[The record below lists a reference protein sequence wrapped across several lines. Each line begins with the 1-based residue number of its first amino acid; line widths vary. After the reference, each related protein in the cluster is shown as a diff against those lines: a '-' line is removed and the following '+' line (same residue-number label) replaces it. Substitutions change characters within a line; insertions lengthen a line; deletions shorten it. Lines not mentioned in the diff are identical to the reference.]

1 MSTAPSIDASVLR
14 NRKAQTFTVVGFAK
28 NGDTNDIASV
38 IPVTAGSGAPDHNAF
53 VAGEIYI
60 RTDGTAAAGTLLY
73 AATNTSGTWAPIVNL
88 SSFAPTVITLTD
100 NTATALDIKEGA
112 NSYLKFVTTNSS
124 ESVTV
129 GKPLLLNG
137 GIAPGGVFSSTE
149 QTANGSP
156 QNIAHGL
163 GTTPSFVTVYVT
175 DSGATGIYTLV
186 PGAHDAT
193 NIVFNGTAGIKYRVQ
208 ALK

>member
-100 NTATALDIKEGA
+100 NTATALDNKEGA
-112 NSYLKFVTTNSS
+112 NYYLKFVTTNSS
-124 ESVTV
+124 ERVTV

>member
-1 MSTAPSIDASVLR
+1 MSTALVINEAVLR
-14 NRKAQTFTVVGFAK
+14 HLKPESFAALALAK
-28 NGDTNDIASV
+28 NGAPGDIANVVPIS
-38 IPVTAGSGAPDHNAF
+38 AGSGAPNHNAH
-53 VAGEIYI
+53 VTGELYI
-60 RTDGTAAAGTLLY
+60 RTDGTAAAGTILY
-73 AATNTSGTWAPIVNL
+73 AATNTSGTWAPLISLANL
-88 SSFAPTVITLTD
+88 ALSVIALTD
-100 NTATALDIKEGA
+100 NTATALDIKEA
-112 NSYLKFVTTNSS
+112 SNSYLKFSTTNGS

-137 GIAPGGVFSSTE
+137 GIAPGGVFESTE

-163 GTTPSFVTVYVT
+163 GTAPSFVTAYVT

-186 PGAHDAT
+186 PGARDAT